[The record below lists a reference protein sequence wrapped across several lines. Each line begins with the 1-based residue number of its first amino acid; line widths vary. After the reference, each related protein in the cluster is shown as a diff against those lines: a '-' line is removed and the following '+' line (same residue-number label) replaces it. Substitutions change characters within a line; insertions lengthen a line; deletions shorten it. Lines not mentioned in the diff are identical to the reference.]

1 MIDLI
6 IGGMKMPICE
16 VCGAELREGE
26 VICPICRHKN
36 DDLFF
41 KQCPKCNAQIP
52 AISLYCPKCGSNVKT
67 IAAKATEPLK
77 PKYPDPFLTF
87 GRTTAVDTPSSGN
100 DLTDVQ
106 PGWQTQQTAA
116 QQPNWQAQQTAALK
130 PNWQTQQTGREMPS
144 WQVQSDVSE
153 KPSWQV
159 QSDAAQK
166 PGWQVQSD
174 ATEKPGWQVQSDAA
188 EKPSWQVQ
196 SDAAEKPNW
205 QVQKTAA
212 ELPGWSSDSEEV
224 VQPSLMSAPQVETAM
239 ENDFSS
245 DAEQARWLEYLKANE
260 ITLNRI
266 LSERQVST
274 GPLKNPGDLKDKK
287 KKIFGIFGKSKK
299 E

>member
-1 MIDLI
+1 
-6 IGGMKMPICE
+6 MPICE

-26 VICPICRHKN
+26 AICPICRHKN
-36 DDLFF
+36 GDLFF

-67 IAAKATEPLK
+67 IAAKEKELLR

-87 GRTTAVDTPSSGN
+87 GRTTTMDTQLSGN
-100 DLTDVQ
+100 DM
-106 PGWQTQQTAA
+106 TAA
-116 QQPNWQAQQTAALK
+116 Q
-130 PNWQTQQTGREMPS
+130 PNWQTQQTVREMPS

-212 ELPGWSSDSEEV
+212 ELPGWSSDSEEA

-274 GPLKNPGDLKDKK
+274 GPLKNPSDLKDKK